1 MGFPSPLGPLGSEP
15 IILSEPWAQAAKD
28 ARIYDALMALPQK
41 LDTFVGIGGG
51 FLYWGKRG
59 ELASYWKENHEW
71 FMSKKSWTSIF
82 LLF

>member
-1 MGFPSPLGPLGSEP
+1 MGFPSPPRVPLGPPEP

-51 FLYWGKRG
+51 FLY
-59 ELASYWKENHEW
+59 
-71 FMSKKSWTSIF
+71 
-82 LLF
+82 